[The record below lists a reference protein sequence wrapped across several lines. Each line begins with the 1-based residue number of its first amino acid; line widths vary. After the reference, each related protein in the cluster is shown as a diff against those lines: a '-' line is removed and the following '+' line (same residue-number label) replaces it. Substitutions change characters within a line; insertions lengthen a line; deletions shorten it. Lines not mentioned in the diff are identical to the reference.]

1 MVCNQRAG
9 LTRAHVYILM
19 DGVRAAT
26 AHNEF
31 WKRAGKQNLPA
42 SSVDL
47 FYFGVSSSSV
57 SAGAQ
62 SENPTT
68 SRVAR
73 VIILIISAQICAKN
87 LRALPEWQKCVEK
100 CTQVAGGGGE
110 REGAGVLI
118 HRSAD
123 SAFIFAERVLS
134 RDIKSCQ
141 GCCCL
146 AILFYLFAYA
156 HKHTRDARL
165 MHIAAPPL

>member
-1 MVCNQRAG
+1 MNSG
-9 LTRAHVYILM
+9 
-19 DGVRAAT
+19 
-26 AHNEF
+26 NEPES
-31 WKRAGKQNLPA
+31 KICLPS

-47 FYFGVSSSSV
+47 FYFGVSSSV

-87 LRALPEWQKCVEK
+87 LRVSPEWQKCVEK
-100 CTQVAGGGGE
+100 CTQVARRRG
-110 REGAGVLI
+110 RAGVLI
-118 HRSAD
+118 HRGAD

-141 GCCCL
+141 GCCCCL
-146 AILFYLFAYA
+146 AISFYLFAYA

-165 MHIAAPPL
+165 MHSSTATLIH

>member
-1 MVCNQRAG
+1 
-9 LTRAHVYILM
+9 M

-87 LRALPEWQKCVEK
+87 LRVSPEWQKCVEK
-100 CTQVAGGGGE
+100 CTQVAGGGGD

-123 SAFIFAERVLS
+123 SAFIFCRESAFARHQKLPGLLLPG
-134 RDIKSCQ
+134 DF
-141 GCCCL
+141 
-146 AILFYLFAYA
+146 ILFICICTQA
-156 HKHTRDARL
+156 HARRPLDA
-165 MHIAAPPL
+165 